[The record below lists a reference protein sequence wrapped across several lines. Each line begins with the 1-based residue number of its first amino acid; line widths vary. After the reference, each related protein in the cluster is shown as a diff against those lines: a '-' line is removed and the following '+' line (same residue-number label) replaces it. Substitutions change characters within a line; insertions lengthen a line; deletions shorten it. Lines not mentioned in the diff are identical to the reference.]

1 MTKKTHNGSNE
12 KKIHKT
18 PKPTNSHIMKQK
30 YYLKKHMDDS
40 PTVCWIQNWL
50 YKVVVYI
57 VDRIS
62 FYLENEQ
69 L

>member
-1 MTKKTHNGSNE
+1 
-12 KKIHKT
+12 
-18 PKPTNSHIMKQK
+18 MKQK